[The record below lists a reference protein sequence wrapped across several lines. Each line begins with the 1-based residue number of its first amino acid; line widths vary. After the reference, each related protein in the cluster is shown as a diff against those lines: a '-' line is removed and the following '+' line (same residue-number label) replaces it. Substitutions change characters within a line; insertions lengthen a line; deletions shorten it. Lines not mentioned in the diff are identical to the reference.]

1 MKHIKEWHTC
11 NRCGAEIKF
20 KPRVQLQY
28 IPCGTYSDP
37 IIRFTENE
45 ISCELHKTRFCGRL
59 KKTYELCP
67 KCRKDFE
74 RFMKNEHGR
83 GN

>member
-1 MKHIKEWHTC
+1 MKHQKEWRTC
-11 NRCGAEIKF
+11 DRCGAEIKF
-20 KPRVQLQY
+20 KPRQQLQY
-28 IPCGTYSDP
+28 VQGGIYLEPVAS
-37 IIRFTENE
+37 FTEDE

-74 RFMKNEHGR
+74 RFMKNDCQYQ
-83 GN
+83 

>member
-20 KPRVQLQY
+20 TPFEQLEFVP
-28 IPCGTYSDP
+28 IGTYQMPTPHFQED
-37 IIRFTENE
+37 E
-45 ISCELHKTRFCGRL
+45 ISCELHRVGLFGKF
-59 KKTYELCP
+59 KKIYELCP

-74 RFMKNEHGR
+74 KFMKNEVFER
-83 GN
+83 